1 MPPVTRVVSSPFVR
15 AIQTAAAAAR
25 ALGVSEV
32 AVEPGMAEIMSD
44 KWFGHWAVAGA
55 DSTWGGPQTK
65 GPQPAR
71 PEAATPAGGLIADP
85 AVHAGATLGADVAI
99 SAQPPAVAFEELSY
113 ICLLYTSP
121 SPRD

>member
-1 MPPVTRVVSSPFVR
+1 MR

-25 ALGVSEV
+25 ALGVGEV

-71 PEAATPAGGLIADP
+71 PEAATPAGRRGGVAR
-85 AVHAGATLGADVAI
+85 GALLRDNDI
-99 SAQPPAVAFEELSY
+99 
-113 ICLLYTSP
+113 IC
-121 SPRD
+121 